1 MEFTND
7 PTLVAMSIAAVILL
21 IVIIALLR
29 KMPRQKISEDKTTTQ
44 WWEEKSRPEDKQEV
58 LRTAYPSEDA
68 AKKITKL
75 KPKVKT
81 KRFVEST
88 QPIQEESVA
97 QTKNTESSKN
107 KEVSKEVAEKDLSKD
122 IEAIPQTFPEEEIGN
137 IDDIDETI
145 SVNKTDCFSEYLIFK
160 QFGYQDQA
168 AEFLNKHLL
177 ALDDRPH
184 DLLIELCSL
193 YLECGDIHQFV
204 IALKQYEKDF
214 SPAELEALVK
224 TAMEVE
230 SMNIE
235 LLDFAKQKFSWT
247 EEQIQQI
254 LQGQQDFD

>member
-88 QPIQEESVA
+88 SKQEETVV
-97 QTKNTESSKN
+97 QN
-107 KEVSKEVAEKDLSKD
+107 KEAKPSKDKKASKEVAEKDLSKD

-235 LLDFAKQKFSWT
+235 LLDFAKQKLSWT